1 MINQKKSVAFLIDP
15 IEGLDFESDSTLL
28 LANEFQA
35 RGYELFYLLPQSLIF
50 EARPWSSDAFLATNG
65 SIKGA
70 AHTALFFHI
79 YPCFGA

>member
-50 EARPWSSDAFLATNG
+50 EENCLYA
-65 SIKGA
+65 KGQYFEIDYMNQS
-70 AHTALFFHI
+70 LI
-79 YPCFGA
+79 LYLGYY